1 MQEIATEQI
10 CDRVREDLA
19 LKKVGFPRSLQF
31 ASLTKCARGV
41 RAGCVRRAC
50 GGWQAGGQPVG
61 RPAGKAKD
69 NKITAPL
76 FSFHY
81 NPNFLK

>member
-31 ASLTKCARGV
+31 ASLTKCARACGV
-41 RAGCVRRAC
+41 RVA
-50 GGWQAGGQPVG
+50 AGGRLEANRLPPVG